1 LKPRAADIIGDTAMR
16 KSVVFRSALICGVL
30 AVAGYMYVMA
40 RTSLAMD
47 KESTA
52 FARDTVAAVGAHW
65 DPAELWRRATPHFR
79 EQITQDALRAQFD
92 AANGSLGPMTEPLA
106 IAGKTSFPIIPTSA
120 PVFADYI
127 VRSAFAKGEADIV
140 VRTVKTGTTWSI
152 DSFSIGASP
161 EMRKLLGLQG

>member
-1 LKPRAADIIGDTAMR
+1 MR
-16 KSVVFRSALICGVL
+16 NSVVFRSALICGVL

-40 RTSLAMD
+40 RTSLTMD
-47 KESTA
+47 KESSA
-52 FARDTVAAVGAHW
+52 FAMNTVVAVGAHW
-65 DPAELWRRATPHFR
+65 DPAELWRRATPRFR
-79 EQITQDALRAQFD
+79 EATSQDELRAQFE
-92 AANGSLGPMTEPLA
+92 AANARLGPMTESLTV
-106 IAGKTSFPIIPTSA
+106 AGKTSFPVIPTSA
-120 PVFADYI
+120 PLFADYI

>member
-1 LKPRAADIIGDTAMR
+1 MR
-16 KSVVFRSALICGVL
+16 NSVIFRSALICGVL

-40 RTSLAMD
+40 RASLALD
-47 KESTA
+47 REGSA
-52 FARDTVAAVGAHW
+52 FAQNTVIAVGAHW
-65 DPAELWRRATPHFR
+65 DPAELWQRATPRFR
-79 EQITQDALRAQFD
+79 EETSHDQLRTQFD
-92 AANGSLGPMTEPLA
+92 AANVRLGPMTESLA
-106 IAGKTSFPIIPTSA
+106 IAGKTSFPVIPTSA
-120 PVFADYI
+120 PPFADYI

>member
-1 LKPRAADIIGDTAMR
+1 MR
-16 KSVVFRSALICGVL
+16 NSVVLRSALICGVL

-40 RTSLAMD
+40 RTNLALD
-47 KESTA
+47 KASSS
-52 FARDTVAAVGAHW
+52 FAADAVVAIGAHW
-65 DPAELWRRATPHFR
+65 DPAELWQRATPHFR
-79 EQITQDALRAQFD
+79 EETTQDELRAQFD
-92 AANGSLGPMTEPLA
+92 AANGRLGPMTESLA

-120 PVFADYI
+120 PLFADYI

-140 VRTVKTGTTWSI
+140 VRTVKTGTAWAI

>member
-1 LKPRAADIIGDTAMR
+1 MR
-16 KSVVFRSALICGVL
+16 NSVVFRSALICGVL

-40 RTSLAMD
+40 RTSLTMD
-47 KESTA
+47 KESSA
-52 FARDTVAAVGAHW
+52 FAMNTVVAVGAHW
-65 DPAELWRRATPHFR
+65 DPAELWRRATPRFR
-79 EQITQDALRAQFD
+79 EATSQDELRAQFE
-92 AANGSLGPMTEPLA
+92 AANARLGPMTESLTV
-106 IAGKTSFPIIPTSA
+106 AGKTSFPVIPTGA
-120 PVFADYI
+120 PLFADYI

>member
-1 LKPRAADIIGDTAMR
+1 MR
-16 KSVVFRSALICGVL
+16 NSVVFRSALICGVL

-40 RTSLAMD
+40 RTSLTMD
-47 KESTA
+47 KESSA
-52 FARDTVAAVGAHW
+52 FAMNTVVAVGAHW
-65 DPAELWRRATPHFR
+65 DPAELWQRATPHFR
-79 EQITQDALRAQFD
+79 EQTSQDELRAQFE
-92 AANGSLGPMTEPLA
+92 AANARLGPMTESLTV
-106 IAGKTSFPIIPTSA
+106 AGKTSFPVIPTGA
-120 PVFADYI
+120 PLFADYI

>member
-1 LKPRAADIIGDTAMR
+1 MR
-16 KSVVFRSALICGVL
+16 NSVVFRSALICGVL

-40 RTSLAMD
+40 RTSLTMD
-47 KESTA
+47 KESSA
-52 FARDTVAAVGAHW
+52 FAMNTVVAVGAHW
-65 DPAELWRRATPHFR
+65 DPAELWQRATPRFR
-79 EQITQDALRAQFD
+79 ETTSQDELRAQFE
-92 AANGSLGPMTEPLA
+92 AANARLGPMTESLTV
-106 IAGKTSFPIIPTSA
+106 AGKTSFPVIPTGA
-120 PVFADYI
+120 PLFADYI

>member
-1 LKPRAADIIGDTAMR
+1 MR
-16 KSVVFRSALICGVL
+16 NSVVFRSALICGVL

-47 KESTA
+47 KESSA
-52 FARDTVAAVGAHW
+52 FAMNTVVAVGARW
-65 DPAELWRRATPHFR
+65 DPAELWQRATPHFR
-79 EQITQDALRAQFD
+79 EGTTQDELRAQFD
-92 AANGSLGPMTEPLA
+92 AANGRLGPMTELLA
-106 IAGKTSFPIIPTSA
+106 IAGKTSFPIIPTGA
-120 PVFADYI
+120 PLFADYI

-140 VRTVKTGTTWSI
+140 VRTVRTGTTWAI

>member
-1 LKPRAADIIGDTAMR
+1 MR
-16 KSVVFRSALICGVL
+16 NSVVFRSALICGVL

-40 RTSLAMD
+40 RTSLTMD
-47 KESTA
+47 KESSA
-52 FARDTVAAVGAHW
+52 FAMNTVVAVGAHW
-65 DPAELWRRATPHFR
+65 DPAELWQRATPRFR
-79 EQITQDALRAQFD
+79 EATSQNELRAQFE
-92 AANGSLGPMTEPLA
+92 AANARLGPMTESLTV
-106 IAGKTSFPIIPTSA
+106 AGKTSFPVIPTGA
-120 PVFADYI
+120 PLFADYI

>member
-1 LKPRAADIIGDTAMR
+1 MR
-16 KSVVFRSALICGVL
+16 NSVVFRSALICGVL

-47 KESTA
+47 KESSA
-52 FARDTVAAVGAHW
+52 LAMNTVVAVGAHW
-65 DPAELWRRATPHFR
+65 DPAELWQRATPHFR
-79 EQITQDALRAQFD
+79 EQTSQDELRAQFD
-92 AANGSLGPMTEPLA
+92 AANGRLGAMKESLA
-106 IAGKTSFPIIPTSA
+106 IAGKTSFPIVPTSA
-120 PVFADYI
+120 PPFADYI

-140 VRTVKTGTTWSI
+140 VRTVKTGNTWSI